1 MGTLQEIGFFVWSVL
16 THWQA
21 LATGG
26 IISGLLL
33 VAEKVFDWPLS
44 KQAFIDVVVIM
55 FLLAAF
61 FFAWRD
67 KHRTVQA
74 ERAYKTTISND
85 LADRQRHGRKIYVR
99 WWTHCQD
106 REQAAAD
113 ETEAE
118 QWRVDVMQRITSE
131 IRAAEAEYFN
141 TPRAAEAVPP
151 TNIVNCPQGV
161 LINELGHRVD
171 RLGEIV
177 QRVLTRHVSA
187 MRERAPR

>member
-1 MGTLQEIGFFVWSVL
+1 MATLREIGLFVWSVL

-26 IISGLLL
+26 IITGLLL
-33 VAEKVFDWPLS
+33 VAEMVFDWPLS
-44 KQAFIDVVVIM
+44 RQAFIVVVVVV

-67 KHRTVQA
+67 EYRTVQA
-74 ERAYKTTISND
+74 ERAYKTTIAND

-106 REQAAAD
+106 REESATD
-113 ETEAE
+113 EAEAE
-118 QWRVDVMQRITSE
+118 QWRLDVMQQITNRIS
-131 IRAAEAEYFN
+131 AAEAEYFN
-141 TPRAAEAVPP
+141 TPRAAEAAPP
-151 TNIVNCPQGV
+151 TSLVNCPRGV

-171 RLGEIV
+171 RLGEII
-177 QRVLTRHVSA
+177 QRVLTRYVSVT
-187 MRERAPR
+187 RERAP